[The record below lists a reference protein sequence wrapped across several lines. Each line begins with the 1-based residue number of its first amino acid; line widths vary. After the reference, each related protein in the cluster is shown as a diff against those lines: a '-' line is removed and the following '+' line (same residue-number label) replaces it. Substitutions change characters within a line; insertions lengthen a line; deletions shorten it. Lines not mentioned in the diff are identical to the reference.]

1 MGIIV
6 TCLPTFPSLINN
18 LRKHPV
24 GDSRTYVRSD
34 ERQDRKKPLH
44 NGHFLDFMNH
54 SLFSRESEIEQSSMD
69 DSRHG
74 TSYHMENVSPV
85 HVQTDV
91 RVRWDQEAHHTPGSI
106 V

>member
-18 LRKHPV
+18 LRKHP
-24 GDSRTYVRSD
+24 GSESRTYVRSD
-34 ERQDRKKPLH
+34 ERKERKKPLH
-44 NGHFLDFMNH
+44 NGHFLDFMNR
-54 SLFSRESEIEQSSMD
+54 SLFSRESEVDQSSVD
-69 DSRHG
+69 DPCHG

-85 HVQTDV
+85 HVHTDV